1 MEEMIPI
8 SMFMCIAAVMI
19 LRPLTKQL
27 GRFLEVLTEQRLKP
41 AIAAREPDHDS
52 TRITVLLEHMVRKM
66 DAMEE
71 RLDFTERLMSSQSSQ
86 RTAPQLSTRELSVRD
101 LPDVGLRQEPLHS
114 AFR

>member
-52 TRITVLLEHMVRKM
+52 ARITVLLEHMVRKM

-71 RLDFTERLMSSQSSQ
+71 RLDFTERLMSTQ
-86 RTAPQLSTRELSVRD
+86 RSTPQLSTRELSVRD
-101 LPDVGLRQEPLHS
+101 LPDIGLRQEPVHG